1 MTSCSL
7 ASPLSRVTSA
17 CFWQPFSIFPAK
29 CRGNEWSPVLLP
41 ASFSAGSLPGSSITT
56 KGPRGQPPCLA
67 SLLPASLLG
76 SRHILSLNTNEI
88 HLLLG
93 AQLGSGSVFSSAQL
107 GSVLQLSHSTTHLII
122 DRPGFPAHHLPQAQT
137 VLSGLQG
144 VVVCE
149 SSPSSRSLVGLG
161 SAHNHVPQHTYSGH
175 PSQVSVPSVRILFLP
190 PGFTHVASPPESL
203 P

>member
-1 MTSCSL
+1 MVSPCPGALLQEAVSPGQHPRLRWPSACQPADTHSFSAHNGAVLTSCSL
-7 ASPLSRVTSA
+7 ASPLSRGTSA

-122 DRPGFPAHHLPQAQT
+122 DRPGRAQT
-137 VLSGLQG
+137 
-144 VVVCE
+144 
-149 SSPSSRSLVGLG
+149 R
-161 SAHNHVPQHTYSGH
+161 
-175 PSQVSVPSVRILFLP
+175 LP
-190 PGFTHVASPPESL
+190 CTSPPAGSDSPL
-203 P
+203 WAAGSGGV